1 MSLLKIKQILYI
13 QFKKIALAMVL
24 VFSLFFPIVSHA
36 FFPGV
41 GTGAQGMGQVQFGGT
56 LSNVLACSGITPQ
69 AVIGFVGEVGTSVF
83 PNSPFFTAANDLA
96 NGNLI
101 GAVTGAA
108 NQAQTVPVQDSAVE
122 SNTSDTEA
130 NTRWQVFK
138 KQCLDK
144 IVRDLAIRAMNRI
157 TIATVEWI
165 NGGFA
170 KGGPMFVSNP
180 EQFFGDI
187 AREEFTAFGLQV
199 NMLSSGNSGDFWST
213 ILTNVE
219 NTYRRSF
226 TNRMQNSFYQVLL
239 NTNATYQDWILNFSV
254 GGGWNSY
261 LAFVQPNN
269 NVFGAWIESNR
280 HLNSRLAGT
289 FVNAPALSVE
299 QEIIANNGFLSSREC
314 VATLYSNQGDG
325 GYIKGNDPLHIPAGT
340 PPITSFEQVPD
351 VFVIYSVD
359 NNLNTSDQALIAFAE
374 EYRQRSICTRWE
386 IVTPGAFVRDSLSSA
401 LIDIPRDQLTSSKEL
416 NDNIGLLFDSLVLA
430 AFNGI
435 TRGLNPNN
443 PDNPLNQVAE
453 NPNFGNEFIINNN
466 FNPYVDAGGAPVSS
480 SGGVGSISVSQAI
493 SNQQEYIQALNG
505 SVMATNNIITAIRSL
520 DYCVPGPNPYWV
532 VDSANTIQSILNE
545 ASDFFGSPAQAQSFF
560 AEQLAFITGLSI
572 DPLVANITTFSQFE
586 SIVSD
591 IFDQYSFILG
601 EEYPLTE
608 SPPTMRAVAANY
620 YEQKRELH
628 IPNVSTLNQ
637 EIADAT
643 SKLNQLTQ
651 LQTVLASVDPES
663 PAAQAVENQIQSIQ
677 GIATEGLIAATDVSN
692 LNLQNL
698 LSSINILV
706 TQCITEVSN
715 PQYVGLTGRV
725 TYPHP
730 LNQLVQS
737 LPTEPFT
744 EMTIGL
750 TDADIVVDI
759 LPEAILNTESIS
771 IQAFEDVLGVIY

>member
-1 MSLLKIKQILYI
+1 MSNMK
-13 QFKKIALAMVL
+13 KKISTSLGKAILSIGL
-24 VFSLFFPIVSHA
+24 IFSLFFPTLSHA

-41 GTGAQGMGQVQFGGT
+41 GTGSQGTGQIQFGGT
-56 LSNVLACSGITPQ
+56 LSNILACSGITPQ
-69 AVIGFVGEVGTSVF
+69 AVVGFAGNLVGEIF
-83 PNSPFFTAANDLA
+83 PGSPWAQAADELA
-96 NGNLI
+96 NGNLV
-101 GAVTGAA
+101 GAVTGAVS
-108 NQAQTVPVQDSAVE
+108 QAQTVPVTDGAVGESAAE
-122 SNTSDTEA
+122 TEE

-138 KQCLDK
+138 EQCLDK
-144 IVRDLAIRAMNRI
+144 IARDLAIRAMNRI

-170 KGGPMFVSNP
+170 KGGPMFISNP

-187 AREEFTAFGLQV
+187 AREEFAAFGLQV
-199 NMLSSGNSGDFWST
+199 NMLSSGGPGDFWPS

-219 NTYRRSF
+219 NTYRRRF
-226 TNRMQNSFYQVLL
+226 TNRMQNSFNQVLM
-239 NTNATYQDWILNFSV
+239 NTNATYQDWVLNFSV

-261 LAFVQPNN
+261 FAFVQPNN
-269 NVFGAWIESNR
+269 NVFGAWIETNR

-289 FVNAPALSVE
+289 FVNAPALSIE

-340 PPITSFEQVPD
+340 PPITGFEQVPD
-351 VFVIYSVD
+351 AFVIYSVD
-359 NNLNTSDQALIAFAE
+359 NNLNTSDQALVAFAE
-374 EYRQRSICTRWE
+374 EYRQRSVCTRWE

-401 LIDIPRDQLTSSKEL
+401 LIDTPRDQLTSSKEL

-466 FNPYVDAGGAPVSS
+466 FNPYVDAGGSPVSS
-480 SGGVGSISVSQAI
+480 GGGVGSISVSQAI

-505 SVMATNNIITAIRSL
+505 SVTATNNIITAIRSL
-520 DYCVPGPNPYWV
+520 DYCVPGPNPYWIT
-532 VDSANTIQSILNE
+532 DSANTIQSILNE

-601 EEYPLTE
+601 GVYPLTE
-608 SPPTMRAVAANY
+608 PPPTMRVVAANY

-628 IPNVSTLNQ
+628 IPNVSILNQ

-651 LQTVLASVDPES
+651 LQTILASVDPES
-663 PAAQAVENQIQSIQ
+663 PAAQAIENQIQSIQ

-698 LSSINILV
+698 LSSINLLV
-706 TQCITEVSN
+706 TQCIAEVSN
-715 PQYVGLTGRV
+715 PQYAGLVGRV

-744 EMTIGL
+744 EITIGL

-759 LPEAILNTESIS
+759 LPEAILNIESIS
-771 IQAFEDVLGVIY
+771 IQVFEDVLGVIY